1 MGVQIGD
8 MGEILSTPGINY
20 QEDNFLKLS
29 KNGHKQFTDC
39 QQRLERLRDSLE
51 EHEKMFLVKAL
62 RDSNVH

>member
-39 QQRLERLRDSLE
+39 
-51 EHEKMFLVKAL
+51 
-62 RDSNVH
+62 